1 MEGAP
6 FSLKQD
12 QPSVD
17 EPSRAIDCPVSVL
30 QNLRASVLGRFNST
44 PHGGS
49 DVTGVLF
56 GTRQGDEVRITAFC
70 ACSGEGE
77 VSASGALE
85 ETQHAITAV
94 ISASRDQEEFAGLEP
109 LGWFRAHPRC
119 QLGLDERDL
128 EIANTLFSEP
138 WQVALVMRPGN
149 SAATRVCFYFRDREG
164 PWTADCAVRAFTVPA
179 GDLEAA
185 REFTGDPVEENQA
198 LTPTE
203 PRGYS
208 GTLLEPPEPRR
219 PTRLPVLAVTMC
231 VLAAVAGGV
240 YYWFMRPQTLGL
252 TVHLTDSATQ
262 LRIGWDRTAG
272 PVRDA
277 KVGYVEIA
285 DGGQV
290 ERVDL
295 DTRQL
300 QIGYVNHQRQSN
312 RVTVRLVVMADGG
325 APLEEITRFVAPA
338 GVPNPPSATDGAS
351 TANSGESAEGEA
363 DKTPELV
370 VPVPVQTD
378 ATAEAPAK
386 SETAA
391 KFQPPET
398 KPAQPP
404 DQAPAPE
411 VGAPAEVAHAPAPV
425 LMPPVAHT
433 EPPPEKPIEKAP
445 EKPVEKPTGLIQR
458 PPLVSSAAP
467 APAQSV
473 ARPAAPRVPAAPAS
487 GRVIWIGRLQKNQP
501 LTINGKNTSS
511 GTLMGELPGR
521 PFKFAISPG
530 DLTSDGIVLYTANM
544 QYANSVVEPPGAQ
557 NGWNRTVYTWN
568 PKFAN
573 DVSIDETPGSENGWS
588 RMVLHSK
595 NPKISVIVIDWMA
608 VN

>member
-12 QPSVD
+12 QPSV
-17 EPSRAIDCPVSVL
+17 EEHSRAIDCPVSVL
-30 QNLRASVLGRFNST
+30 QNLRASVLARFNAT
-44 PHGGS
+44 PHGGG

-70 ACSGEGE
+70 ACADEGDLAQ
-77 VSASGALE
+77 SDALT
-85 ETQHAITAV
+85 ETQRAITTV
-94 ISASRDQEEFAGLEP
+94 ISGSRDREELAGLEP

-119 QLGLDERDL
+119 QLGLDERDI
-128 EIANTLFSEP
+128 EIANTLFAEP

-164 PWTADCAVRAFTVPA
+164 PWTADCAVREFTVPA

-185 REFTGDPVEENQA
+185 REFTGDPPKENAALVQA
-198 LTPTE
+198 D
-203 PRGYS
+203 PRPYTS
-208 GTLLEPPEPRR
+208 GLLEPPETRR
-219 PTRLPVLAVTMC
+219 PARLPVMAVTMC
-231 VLAAVAGGV
+231 ALAALAGGV

-252 TVHLTDSATQ
+252 TVHLTDSAAQ
-262 LRIGWDRTAG
+262 LRIAWDREAG
-272 PVRDA
+272 PIRDA
-277 KVGYVEIA
+277 KVGYVEIG

-295 DTRQL
+295 DARQL

-312 RVTVRLVVMADGG
+312 QVTVRLVVMADGG
-325 APLEEITRFVAPA
+325 APVEDVARFVAPA
-338 GVPNPPSATDGAS
+338 GLPNPTPATDAAS
-351 TANSGESAEGEA
+351 NPGSGESAEDGAE
-363 DKTPELV
+363 KTPELV
-370 VPVPVQTD
+370 VPVPVQTTE
-378 ATAEAPAK
+378 TAETAETAEEPAK
-386 SETAA
+386 SAPVA

-404 DQAPAPE
+404 DQPPAPE
-411 VGAPAEVAHAPAPV
+411 VGAPAEVAHTPAPV
-425 LMPPVAHT
+425 LAPPVVHT
-433 EPPPEKPIEKAP
+433 EPPPEKPP
-445 EKPVEKPTGLIQR
+445 EKPPGLIQR
-458 PPLVSSAAP
+458 PPLVSSGAP
-467 APAQSV
+467 APAPSV
-473 ARPAAPRVPAAPAS
+473 VRAAPSRAPVAPAS

-501 LTINGKNTSS
+501 VTISGRNASS
-511 GTLMGELPGR
+511 GTLIGELPGR

-530 DLTSDGIVLYTANM
+530 DLSSDGIVLYTANM

-557 NGWNRTVYTWN
+557 NGWNKTVYTWN

-573 DVSIDETPGSENGWS
+573 DVSIDETPGSQNGWS

-595 NPKISVIVIDWMA
+595 NPKISVIVIDWTA